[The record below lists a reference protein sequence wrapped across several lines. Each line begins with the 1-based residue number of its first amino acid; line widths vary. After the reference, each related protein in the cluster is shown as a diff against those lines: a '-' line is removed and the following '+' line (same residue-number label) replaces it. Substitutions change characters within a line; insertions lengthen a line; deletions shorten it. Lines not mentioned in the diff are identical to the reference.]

1 MLTNLEKIAGAIGS
15 IARSITEPAGNMAAS
30 HVRELGA
37 LGALAVPSAYNAVSD
52 KKMGKKTTAAL
63 EVGGLGALAAP
74 YAYKLIKG
82 H

>member
-1 MLTNLEKIAGAIGS
+1 MLNNLEKIAGAIDA
-15 IARSITEPAGNMAAS
+15 IKRSITNEASRAS
-30 HVRELGA
+30 HIREIGA
-37 LGALAVPSAYNAVSD
+37 LGALAVPSIHNAVSD
-52 KKMGKKTTAAL
+52 KKMGPKTTAAL

>member
-1 MLTNLEKIAGAIGS
+1 MSNLEKIAGAIDA
-15 IARSITEPAGNMAAS
+15 IKRSITEPAGRMGAS
-30 HVRELGA
+30 HVREVA
-37 LGALAVPSAYNAVSD
+37 SLGALAIPSVYNATHK
-52 KKMGKKTTAAL
+52 KKMSEGTQAAL